1 MMLNDWLVSDW
12 HTVVVNMLEL
22 GTGLPMVSV
31 LEKVLRPI
39 AVYLMLV
46 ILLRAFGKR
55 ILAQLNPFDLV
66 VLLTLSNTVQNAIIG
81 NDTSFSGGAI
91 GALSLVG
98 INALL
103 VRLYYRGPEH
113 EKRMIE
119 SIDTC
124 LIRNHQVDDEE
135 LRRLRINR
143 GELTARAHERG
154 FDDLDEVDTAVLYP
168 NGTIYMKGTSSDEA
182 CLQEILKQVQAVRQ
196 EIASLRRGQ

>member
-1 MMLNDWLVSDW
+1 MMLNDWLFSDW
-12 HTVVVNMLEL
+12 HTFAANVFQL
-22 GTGLPMVSV
+22 GTGLPAVSV
-31 LEKVLRPI
+31 LEKIIRPI
-39 AVYLMLV
+39 VVYLLLV
-46 ILLRAFGKR
+46 LLLRAFGKR

-81 NDTSFSGGAI
+81 NDTSLSGGAL

-103 VRLYYRGPEH
+103 VRIYYRGPEH
-113 EKRMIE
+113 DKRMIE
-119 SIDTC
+119 SVDTC
-124 LIRNHQVDDEE
+124 LIRNYQVDDEE

-154 FDDLDEVDTAVLYP
+154 FDDLDEVETAVLYP

-182 CLQEILKQVQAVRQ
+182 CLQEILQHVRALRQ
-196 EIASLRRGQ
+196 EIASRRG